1 MAEDRQIPRLVIPAV
16 TAVVFGILYALRSFG
31 HDTLYQTILLRW
43 GVVPFDFPFL
53 DTHFLLSS
61 LQCWRQGVDI
71 YVSNPCDV
79 LGRAFNYSPALLWAR
94 GLDVTTAQTAVAGLI
109 VDVLFLLSLLLLPL
123 PRERTRAA
131 CMLFA
136 TLSTMTAFAMERA
149 NMDLLVFALAALA
162 GRLLLRGLVARLGAF
177 AAIGA
182 ATLVKFYPAVLLTL
196 TLRERPRVF
205 LLVNGVFVAA
215 LAAFA
220 VAYRAELPLVFANL
234 PPRLYFGYM
243 FGAANLPYGL
253 AALVPGL
260 PPSPLL
266 AVLTAAA
273 VCYAAWLAF
282 RPGFDVAWSRLDPVE
297 AVFLVI
303 GCALIVGCF
312 FAGGSNG
319 YRGVFLIFALPGWL
333 ALAQKAEATAIRTR
347 FTIAVFLGLFVMW
360 GEFFRLA
367 IDRSVAGPRIEFAFW
382 FSREL
387 IWWWIVSVM
396 GAVLLR
402 FVCSAEIL
410 HASIRR
416 IPSHLIFGRAE

>member
-1 MAEDRQIPRLVIPAV
+1 MAEDRQIPRLVVPAV
-16 TAVVFGILYALRSFG
+16 TAVVFGVLYALRSFG
-31 HDTLYQTILLRW
+31 HETLYQTILLRW
-43 GVVPFDFPFL
+43 GVVPFNFPFL

-71 YVSNPCDV
+71 YVSNPCDA

-94 GLDVTTAQTAVAGLI
+94 GLDVTTAQTAIAGLT
-109 VDVLFLLSLLLLPL
+109 VDALFLLSLLLLPL

-131 CMLFA
+131 YMLFA

-196 TLRERPRVF
+196 TLRERPRIF

-220 VAYRAELPLVFANL
+220 VAYRAELSLAFANL

-266 AVLTAAA
+266 VASTAVA

-282 RPGFDVAWSRLDPVE
+282 RPGFDVAWSRLDPAE
-297 AVFLVI
+297 AAFLVI

-367 IDRSVAGPRIEFAFW
+367 IDRSVAGPWIEFAFW
-382 FSREL
+382 FGREL

-396 GAVLLR
+396 GAVLLH
-402 FVCSAEIL
+402 FACSAEIFR
-410 HASIRR
+410 ASIGR
-416 IPSHLIFGRAE
+416 IPLHVIFGRAE